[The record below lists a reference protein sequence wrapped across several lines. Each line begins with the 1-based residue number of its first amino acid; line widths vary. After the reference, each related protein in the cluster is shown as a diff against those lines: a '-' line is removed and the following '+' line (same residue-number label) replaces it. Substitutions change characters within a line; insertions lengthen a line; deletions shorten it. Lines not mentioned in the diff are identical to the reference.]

1 MSYYSFDLILI
12 QTLEKALVDRE
23 CSALAGPTE
32 YKRVRSRVR
41 RDREPGHGNAGLRG
55 ELAYFRFKP
64 TIFAG
69 SQVVQMTRGSDNH
82 WTYQVL
88 EQYYEERAHET
99 EH

>member
-1 MSYYSFDLILI
+1 MSYDSFDLILI
-12 QTLEKALVDRE
+12 QTLEKALMDCE
-23 CSALAGPTE
+23 CSSLAGPTE
-32 YKRVRSRVR
+32 YERVRSRVR
-41 RDREPGHGNAGLRG
+41 RDREPGYGNTGLRG

-82 WTYQVL
+82 WTYQIL
-88 EQYYEERAHET
+88 KQYYEESSYKT